1 MMANIIKT
9 QMKIT
14 VTKVIRDLEKNH
26 GWNTIKEYD
35 QILLI
40 QHVLKVVDEILRTH
54 KNITILK

>member
-14 VTKVIRDLEKNH
+14 VTKVIRELENNH

-40 QHVLKVVDEILRTH
+40 QHVLKVVDEILIRQ

>member
-14 VTKVIRDLEKNH
+14 VTKVIRNLEKNH